1 MIKKWIALFS
11 SFLCIYF
18 LCFSILPFLDD
29 VLGFKEAHQKLAEED
44 IESGAWYYIFV
55 KKVEP
60 SSENVRHTLIYSNR
74 RENEKRD
81 DR

>member
-1 MIKKWIALFS
+1 MKKWLALGC
-11 SFLCIYF
+11 SFYCIYL
-18 LCFSILPFLDD
+18 LCFSILPFLDE

-60 SSENVRHTLIYSNR
+60 SSENVRHTLIYWNKG
-74 RENEKRD
+74 EK
-81 DR
+81 

>member
-1 MIKKWIALFS
+1 MLKKWGAFFG

-18 LCFSILPFLDD
+18 FCYSVLPFLDET
-29 VLGFKEAHQKLAEED
+29 LGFKEAHQKLAEED

-60 SSENVRHTLIYSNR
+60 SSENVRHTLNYSNR
-74 RENEKRD
+74 GVKKDVEP
-81 DR
+81 

>member
-1 MIKKWIALFS
+1 MIKKWIGLFS
-11 SFLCIYF
+11 GFLCIYF
-18 LCFSILPFLDD
+18 LCFSVLPFLDE

-60 SSENVRHTLIYSNR
+60 SSENVRPTLAYSNR
-74 RENEKRD
+74 SEDEKD
-81 DR
+81 KD

>member
-1 MIKKWIALFS
+1 MKKWIALAC
-11 SFLCIYF
+11 SFFCIYF
-18 LCFSILPFLDD
+18 LCFSILPFLDE
-29 VLGFKEAHQKLAEED
+29 VLGFKEAHQKLKDED

-74 RENEKRD
+74 EVDKD
-81 DR
+81 AKY